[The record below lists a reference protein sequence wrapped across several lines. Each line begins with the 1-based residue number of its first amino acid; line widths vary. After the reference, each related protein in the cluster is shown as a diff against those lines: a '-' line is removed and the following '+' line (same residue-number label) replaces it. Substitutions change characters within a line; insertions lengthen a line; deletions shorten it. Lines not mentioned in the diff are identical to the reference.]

1 MASSISTRSLRAPS
15 SANWVSPGALS
26 IADPLTCA
34 YGVSDGPPAIASRNR
49 FGSSPSPSASAS
61 DWPTAAVSVVIHAL
75 HTSFSAVPWPMVSPA
90 QTTFWEMA
98 AKTGSRRSRSAGSPA
113 TRRTRRPV
121 SAGPRV
127 PSIIASTVAT
137 PWVAASWATR
147 SAPSSPMV
155 AACTQ
160 TASARIAPTAC
171 SATESTAAASKRV
184 VITTSAS
191 RTASATDVA
200 TTAPDATSGCARS
213 MLRFHTVTGKPAR
226 RSDRATPAPMI
237 PVPRTAIR
245 GRLGVLGVLGLL
257 SSAMT
262 ASFGS
267 TIDLVRILYGS
278 FRYRKSCR
286 PAPAGSARE
295 HPHDRRRQRT
305 ERLAAVADGVLLR
318 RGQLGAGPGVAVG
331 HQDQVVAESA
341 APARLARQRAVE
353 LADLDLLEPVR
364 CDKGG
369 GAREVRGAVLGA
381 DVAELVE
388 QQAQVRG
395 VVAVT
400 AGPARRE
407 DARRATEHVDTQ
419 PGIVRDGGQTGVRGE
434 SPGLDQRILGER
446 HAVLTRL
453 RRTDVAGPDDVR
465 RVEPGDP
472 AVEDRAQ
479 LTELVR
485 VVGREDE
492 PGGHPHTPPW
502 ATRVI
507 GPASAAVWIAASSM
521 VPPSARSSSASSS
534 RRSNGAASAVPCT
547 STNNPRPV
555 TTTFMSVSARTSSTY
570 GRSSIG
576 TPSMIPTLTADTE
589 SRSGEVEPLM
599 APCSRP
605 HATASAS
612 ATYAPVMAAVRVPPS
627 ACRTSQS
634 STIVFSP
641 RARTS
646 MIERSERPISREI
659 SWVRPPMR
667 PLTDSRSLRVFV
679 ARGSIAYSE
688 VTQPWPEPLRQRG
701 TPSVN
706 DAAHSTRVPP
716 NSTSTLPSAVS
727 SQPRVIVTGRSSSG
741 RRPSARRIGVLG
753 GVEVM
758 PRTLMCVA
766 DSPTLEWRV
775 VAQARRAR
783 VPLHSSLGLES
794 DDEAGVG
801 ETEGAVIDG
810 ASLGERVGRVV
821 PGRDVGEH
829 QHPDAGPGC
838 GRARA

>member
-1 MASSISTRSLRAPS
+1 MGSQL
-15 SANWVSPGALS
+15 SPRQPG
-26 IADPLTCA
+26 
-34 YGVSDGPPAIASRNR
+34 
-49 FGSSPSPSASAS
+49 
-61 DWPTAAVSVVIHAL
+61 
-75 HTSFSAVPWPMVSPA
+75 
-90 QTTFWEMA
+90 
-98 AKTGSRRSRSAGSPA
+98 SAG
-113 TRRTRRPV
+113 
-121 SAGPRV
+121 
-127 PSIIASTVAT
+127 
-137 PWVAASWATR
+137 
-147 SAPSSPMV
+147 
-155 AACTQ
+155 
-160 TASARIAPTAC
+160 
-171 SATESTAAASKRV
+171 
-184 VITTSAS
+184 
-191 RTASATDVA
+191 
-200 TTAPDATSGCARS
+200 
-213 MLRFHTVTGKPAR
+213 
-226 RSDRATPAPMI
+226 
-237 PVPRTAIR
+237 
-245 GRLGVLGVLGLL
+245 
-257 SSAMT
+257 
-262 ASFGS
+262 
-267 TIDLVRILYGS
+267 
-278 FRYRKSCR
+278 
-286 PAPAGSARE
+286 E
-295 HPHDRRRQRT
+295 HSHDRRRERT
-305 ERLAAVADGVLLR
+305 ERLPAVADGILFR
-318 RGQLGAGPGVAVG
+318 PAELGAGPVVAVG
-331 HQDQVVAESA
+331 DQDRVVTEA
-341 APARLARQRAVE
+341 AGPARLEGQGAVE
-353 LADLDLLEPVR
+353 LADLDVLEAVR
-364 CDKGG
+364 RDESG
-369 GAREVRGAVLGA
+369 GAREVRRAVFGR
-381 DVAELVE
+381 DVGELVE

-400 AGPARRE
+400 AGPVRRE
-407 DARRATEHVDTQ
+407 DAGGAAEHVDAQ
-419 PGIVRDGGQTGVRGE
+419 AGVIRDRGQAGE
-434 SPGLDQRILGER
+434 RRQAARLDQRVLRDG

-453 RRTDVAGPDDVR
+453 RRADVARPDDVR

-479 LTELVR
+479 LAELVR
-485 VVGREDE
+485 VVRREDQ
-492 PGGHPHTPPW
+492 PGGHAHAPPW
-502 ATRVI
+502 ATRVM
-507 GPASAAVWIAASSM
+507 GAASAAVWIAASSA
-521 VPPSARSSSASSS
+521 VPPRARSSSASSS

-547 STNNPRPV
+547 STNSPRPV

-634 STIVFSP
+634 STMVFSP